1 MTASAAHSIL
11 PSLSPDEERHSRA
24 AEALIRE
31 RLVAAGGWLSFE
43 QFMELALY
51 APGFGYY
58 SAGSVKIGAGGDFV
72 TAPEVSD
79 LFSRCVARQCADVL
93 AETGGEILE
102 LGAGTGR
109 MAATILQ
116 SLAAFG
122 VLPDRYAI
130 LEVGADLADRQ
141 RTRIQQL
148 PAELRDRVVWLD
160 RLPETPIRGVLLA
173 NEVLDALPFKRFVV
187 HGGSLRELGVG
198 LEGDSFV
205 WREKPSSSPA
215 DASASHSRAPAQTSS
230 PADASAPQH
239 RAPDA
244 LVAAGNALIAGLP
257 SPLPDGYTS
266 EICLRL
272 EPWIASVTQ
281 CLEQG
286 MLLLFDYGLPRAH
299 YYHPQRTD
307 GTLRC
312 YFKQRAHD
320 DPFTNIAVQDITAW
334 VDFTRVGEA
343 ALNADLEVAGF
354 ATQAAF
360 LLGTGIEAL
369 TAEHTDD
376 VAHHARLAGEARRL
390 LLPGEMGES
399 FKVMALCRNLQQPL
413 RGFAHQD
420 LRRSL

>member
-11 PSLSPDEERHSRA
+11 PSLSPDEEHHSRA
-24 AEALIRE
+24 AGALIRE

-93 AETGGEILE
+93 AETGGAILE

-116 SLAAFG
+116 TLATLG

-130 LEVGADLADRQ
+130 LEVSADLADRQ
-141 RTRIQQL
+141 RNRIQQL
-148 PAELRDRVVWLD
+148 PAELRNRVVWLD

-187 HGGSLRELGVG
+187 YGGSVRELGVG
-198 LEGDSFV
+198 LEADSFV
-205 WREKPSSSPA
+205 WQEKPIGL
-215 DASASHSRAPAQTSS
+215 

-244 LVAAGNALIAGLP
+244 LVAAANALELGFALA
-257 SPLPDGYTS
+257 DGYTS
-266 EICLRL
+266 EICLRV
-272 EPWIASVTQ
+272 EPWIASVSQ
-281 CLEQG
+281 CLDQG

-343 ALNADLEVAGF
+343 ALNANLEVAGF

-369 TAEHTDD
+369 TAEPADVTDR
-376 VAHHARLAGEARRL
+376 ARLAGEARRL

-420 LRRSL
+420 LRTSL